1 MGSLADFSLFLAVGF
16 WGDMTVWIERGSL
29 FADGSLASILRWVDG
44 GTDSCCDVGL
54 GPFEPISLIIRASLM
69 VSARLEALGRPSSL
83 SRCSIF
89 STNAEILLFRERSC
103 LKLSI
108 CLERH

>member
-1 MGSLADFSLFLAVGF
+1 MDFSLSLVVGF
-16 WGDMTVWIERGSL
+16 WGDMTVWVERGSL
-29 FADGSLASILRWVDG
+29 FAGGSLTLILCWVDG
-44 GTDSCCDVGL
+44 GTDSCCDVGPD
-54 GPFEPISLIIRASLM
+54 PFEAISPIIRASLM
-69 VSARLEALGRPSSL
+69 VSARLEAFGRPSSL